1 MTRSVIRRPEMANAT
16 LNLGGRAIDLSEYA
30 MTGIVAL
37 AVAPRGSG
45 KTNAG
50 MLIGEQLSE
59 QGWVSVF
66 IDPES
71 EMESMYGA
79 AVSDPDELSER
90 LTKRDKPIVVV
101 RAKDATE
108 FVPYGRVLLECA
120 DEFRK
125 PLFIMIDEG
134 QLFSA
139 TRKRKE
145 DIGEATDIIN
155 DLVGRGRKR
164 AVDIMITALRYTSSL
179 NRSVFS
185 DKNLTLIGTQEDPTV
200 WFALAPQFRGSG
212 IEFTDLNTLAPGEF
226 YCISRRGMERM
237 RMPMAKALSQVAQR
251 AKPVRRSLPATFSQW
266 NRAMAGISTDRLL
279 QLRDSDTIN
288 VLGAIAGLSAQQM
301 LTGAAALKNELE
313 VRDEA

>member
-1 MTRSVIRRPEMANAT
+1 MTRSVIRRPEMLEAT
-16 LNLGGRAIDLSEYA
+16 LKLGGPVIDLAEYA
-30 MTGIVAL
+30 TTGIIAL
-37 AVAPRGSG
+37 AVGPRGSG

-50 MLIGEQLSE
+50 MLVGEQLSE

-66 IDPES
+66 VDPES
-71 EMESMYGA
+71 EMESLYGD
-79 AVSDPDELSER
+79 AVESPNELGNLLASRER
-90 LTKRDKPIVVV
+90 KVIVIQ
-101 RAKDATE
+101 AKDATE
-108 FVPYGRVLLECA
+108 FIPYGRVLLRCA

-164 AVDIMITALRYTSSL
+164 AVDLMITALRYTSTL

-185 DKNLTLIGTQEDPTV
+185 NKNLTLIGTQEDPTV
-200 WFALAPQFRGSG
+200 WSALAPQFRGSG
-212 IEFTDLNTLAPGEF
+212 IEFTDLNTLGPGEF
-226 YCISRRGMERM
+226 YCISRRGMERV
-237 RMPMAKALSQVAQR
+237 RMPMAKALGTVAQR
-251 AKPVRRSLPATFSQW
+251 AKPVRRSLPATFGQW
-266 NRAMAGISTDRLL
+266 NRAMAGISTDRLIR
-279 QLRDSDTIN
+279 LRDSETIN
-288 VLGAIAGLSAQQM
+288 ILGAIAGLSAQQM

-313 VRDEA
+313 VRDEG